1 MSRLIWYQPT
11 HEATVEIHLRS
22 RGGSWCRRGSWT
34 MTRRTRSTTTTSES
48 RLGGPLRRTTR
59 RMESSGGPGWKTRTL
74 LRLVRGGAWRWGG
87 SGASRARWTS
97 CSWSPRRPP
106 RVRRER
112 RSAKEVPAHAPPRCA
127 PSSSNVGPSVGSEQC
142 VGSCCFFLSL
152 VTFFFFCF
160 VLFLGREREKAKEKK
175 KKSEKV
181 SVEEPKKQR
190 NRQRLF
196 AFLEN
201 KKRKGRENVNVTS
214 TRWFWQLCSIYIYIY
229 IYTHTWAL
237 EERVLLEFGQN
248 YKIVLLS
255 SSSSS
260 WSWQILY
267 LRESNAQSQQ
277 SHIICVILHAR
288 KYFFLLSHNWFLVFI
303 RYYYLNFYFWMPK
316 IWSFY

>member
-1 MSRLIWYQPT
+1 MVPDADVAVGRWLGGRDHRRRRASHDSEDLFEERLVAWNRQGALVGKPVLFFGLYE
-11 HEATVEIHLRS
+11 EALEDGVVQVRRAHDEPLAAGPHADRHVS
-22 RGGSWCRRGSWT
+22 GGNVGRRRRCQR
-34 MTRRTRSTTTTSES
+34 TRRRDA
-48 RLGGPLRRTTR
+48 RLLP
-59 RMESSGGPGWKTRTL
+59 PTL
-74 LRLVRGGAWRWGG
+74 DHLSDPNNVSDLVAFSYLWW
-87 SGASRARWTS
+87 
-97 CSWSPRRPP
+97 
-106 RVRRER
+106 
-112 RSAKEVPAHAPPRCA
+112 HYYF
-127 PSSSNVGPSVGSEQC
+127 
-142 VGSCCFFLSL
+142 FFL
-152 VTFFFFCF
+152 VFFI
-160 VLFLGREREKAKEKK
+160 GKEREKAKEKK

-214 TRWFWQLCSIYIYIY
+214 TRWFWQ
-229 IYTHTWAL
+229 HTWAL

-248 YKIVLLS
+248 YKIVLL

>member
-22 RGGSWCRRGSWT
+22 QGGSWCRRGSWT
-34 MTRRTRSTTTTSES
+34 MTRRTRSSTTTSES

-97 CSWSPRRPP
+97 CSWSRRRPP

-152 VTFFFFCF
+152 VTFFFFF
-160 VLFLGREREKAKEKK
+160 VLFLGRERETEGKE

-214 TRWFWQLCSIYIYIY
+214 TRWFWQLSSIYIYIY
-229 IYTHTWAL
+229 IHTWAL

-248 YKIVLLS
+248 YKIVPL

-288 KYFFLLSHNWFLVFI
+288 N
-303 RYYYLNFYFWMPK
+303 
-316 IWSFY
+316 